1 MPRLRLTGTPSIRTR
16 LLLYFVCVVV
26 LTAGAISGMT
36 AVIES
41 REAHNRIVAQ
51 LRSVATLKEQQIT
64 SWAGGLRLNLD
75 IVLLEEGVT
84 TDLMTLTRRAVS
96 AAERKAAYR
105 RVRSRFVW
113 VAERA
118 GLFEEVFFMDPA
130 GQVLVSTVRGHERQ
144 QLGMNEFFIKGL
156 RAEFIQEPSYSLS
169 LGKMTLVASR
179 PVLKG
184 GLSTGVIAGR
194 ASLESLNDVMAARAG
209 LGETGET
216 YLVGSNHRLLTDLRQ
231 DGHEIPNAYIR
242 TAGAD
247 AAVGSHRGGSA
258 TYTGY
263 AGQTVVGVYEWIP
276 RLKVALVAEQEEAEA
291 LAATRLALWT
301 TGGIAIAATVVAIL
315 IGTVLIH
322 GIVRPLSELG
332 ETAGRIADGELEL
345 DARVRRDDEI
355 GKLARSFNRMTGRL
369 RGSVVSAERQAD
381 HLRAVNEAGRR
392 ISSILDLDEL
402 LPPVARS
409 LLRAFDYTR
418 VRILLLDGE
427 ESGRLL
433 TCVRDGEEVVCG
445 ARLDGLADDG
455 PLSAVVR
462 SGDRVCRSELGDG
475 ADAAGRA
482 DSAAGEHEDHGARRS
497 SPGWNEAA
505 VPIRVGQTVAGVLE
519 VTATDVRPLDEQD
532 VSTVEA
538 VADQLAVAVANARL
552 YQQAHELAASKERQ
566 RLARD
571 LHDAVSQTLFSVS
584 IIAEVLPR
592 IYQKDP
598 EQARERLE
606 ELRQLT
612 RGALAEMRML
622 LLELRPAALAGTTL
636 PDLLRQLG
644 EAVTARARIP
654 IDVDLE
660 ETPTAPPEVNVALYR
675 IAQEALNNVA
685 KHSGATSA
693 AVLLRH
699 RTVGDADE
707 PAEGQT
713 GAAAGLELVVR
724 DDGCGFDVDGAG
736 AGRLGLT
743 IMAERAASISAR
755 LEIVS
760 AAGEG
765 TCVRVVWGETLSA

>member
-1 MPRLRLTGTPSIRTR
+1 MPRLRLTRTLSIRTR

-41 REAHNRIVAQ
+41 REAHQRVVAQ
-51 LRSVATLKEQQIT
+51 LRSVVTLKEQQIT
-64 SWAGGLRLNLD
+64 SWASGLRLSLD
-75 IVLLEEGVT
+75 VVLLEEGIT
-84 TDLMTLTRRAVS
+84 TDLMTLTGGTAT
-96 AAERKAAYR
+96 ATERKAAYE

-130 GQVLVSTVRGHERQ
+130 GRVLVSTDRGHERQ
-144 QLGMNEFFIKGL
+144 QLGMNEFFIEGL

-169 LGKMTLVASR
+169 LGKMTVVASR

-231 DGHEIPNAYIR
+231 DGYEIPNTYIR
-242 TAGAD
+242 TEGAD
-247 AAVGSHRGGSA
+247 AAVASHRGGSA

-263 AGQTVVGVYEWIP
+263 AGRTVVGVYEWIP
-276 RLKVALVAEQEEAEA
+276 RLKVALMAEQEKAEA

-301 TGGIAIAATVVAIL
+301 TGGIAIAATVLAIL

-345 DARVRRDDEI
+345 DAPVRHDDEI
-355 GKLARSFNRMTGRL
+355 GKLARAFNRMTARL

-381 HLRAVNEAGRR
+381 HLRAINEAGRR

-409 LLRAFDYTR
+409 LLRAFDYSR

-433 TCVRDGEEVVCG
+433 SCARDGEDVVCG
-445 ARLDGLADDG
+445 VRLDGLADDG
-455 PLSAVVR
+455 PLPDVVR
-462 SGDRVCRSELGDG
+462 SGERVVRGGDG
-475 ADAAGRA
+475 HSG
-482 DSAAGEHEDHGARRS
+482 
-497 SPGWNEAA
+497 PGPAWTEAA

-519 VTATDVRPLDEQD
+519 VTAADVRPLDEQD

-538 VADQLAVAVANARL
+538 LADQLAVAVANARL
-552 YQQAHELAASKERQ
+552 YQQAQELAATRERQ

-598 EQARERLE
+598 GQARERLE

-622 LLELRPAALAGTTL
+622 LLELRPAALAGSTL
-636 PDLLRQLG
+636 PDLLTQLG
-644 EAVTARARIP
+644 EAVTGRARIP
-654 IDVDLE
+654 IVVDLGA
-660 ETPTAPPEVNVALYR
+660 TPTAPPEVNVALYR

-685 KHSGATSA
+685 KHSGAESA
-693 AVLLRH
+693 EVLLRG
-699 RTVGDADE
+699 RPAGGADRPATGDA
-707 PAEGQT
+707 G
-713 GAAAGLELVVR
+713 GADGLELVVR
-724 DDGCGFDVDGAG
+724 DDGCGFDVDDPA

-755 LEIVS
+755 LEITS

-765 TCVRVVWGETLSA
+765 TCVRVVWGEARA